1 MTDDN
6 VIDIKRQKKEL
17 ERQTDL
23 TEEKYYKHFEGWKI
37 RKAELKVED
46 TPGFEPKAY
55 PVLTLEHPDSDEV
68 MEVYVQKDWEGN
80 GPGVLVKGDAW
91 IEEPTFEFEA
101 GALSNVGEDKNEK

>member
-6 VIDIKRQKKEL
+6 VIDIKKQKKEL
-17 ERQTDL
+17 ERQADL

-46 TPGFEPKAY
+46 TPGFEPEAY

-68 MEVYVQKDWEGN
+68 MEVYVQRDWEGN

-91 IEEPTFEFEA
+91 IEDPIDKLTA
-101 GALSNVGEDKNEK
+101 GALSDIGESKNEK